1 MTLYSGDII
10 QSRHLSAHGKNKFD
24 IEYVIPKEGSIF
36 WFDSWTVPKGAKNY
50 DNAMKWFDWL
60 LDPKNASKLSNE
72 MGYILPVDEAMQNLS
87 DELKNNP
94 SINLSE
100 EKLKTMYFMQP
111 TPAKTTR
118 ITNNVWNAMKIDSA
132 KVAD

>member
-1 MTLYSGDII
+1 MSLT
-10 QSRHLSAHGKNKFD
+10 HLNPNALPD
-24 IEYVIPKEGSIF
+24 RSISSSKI
-36 WFDSWTVPKGAKNY
+36 DATV
-50 DNAMKWFDWL
+50 
-60 LDPKNASKLSNE
+60 ASKS
-72 MGYILPVDEAMQNLS
+72 YVDEAIANLS